1 MIHTAGEQNVIE
13 IPKAG
18 PSTGF
23 QIRFYSH
30 YFSIL
35 FHNHSFAF
43 KLSLSLHDF
52 EMKKNIEKSIL

>member
-30 YFSIL
+30 YFSI
-35 FHNHSFAF
+35 FIS
-43 KLSLSLHDF
+43 
-52 EMKKNIEKSIL
+52 